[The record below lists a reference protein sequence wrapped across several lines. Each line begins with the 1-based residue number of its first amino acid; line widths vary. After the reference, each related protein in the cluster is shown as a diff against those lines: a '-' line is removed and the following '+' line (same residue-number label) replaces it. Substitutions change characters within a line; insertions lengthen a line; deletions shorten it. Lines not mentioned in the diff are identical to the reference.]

1 MSLKHHFE
9 NVIINPPMIKVF
21 PKLPSGRH
29 VRAIGA
35 RQRTRVS
42 ATDKKRPNSNLTAS
56 DIVTQYYSAYNN
68 KDIDQV
74 LSLFSEDI
82 VYEDLIYQ
90 NPFEGKASVT
100 QYFKKIGDVVPK
112 DIQFVVDDITEGDES
127 KCGVMWHVEMA
138 SDNDGLVQ
146 LPFSRGCSFYHVDPK
161 TNKITF
167 ARDLV
172 EPTIKPGESAL
183 QGISVV
189 APLVKRLGSKAN
201 PSNISSPDGKNLISA
216 ATMFGF
222 SLSYIGFVLFSDI
235 PPGLPAYQTNIED
248 LETIL
253 HESLNF
259 FYVNMAMGNFGLNIV
274 PNIAEHPV
282 DEGLFNFINA
292 WSLMFLPV
300 WVSDP
305 KSLTMPWKTK
315 LQLWIGSAFLTNV
328 FMPFYMAQ
336 RLIPDIYRVDGENSS
351 ETPTSLGQGT
361 FGARAIGIVSLVV
374 GLISIGWMIIG
385 RSPEYSTADR
395 IEFFVEKFTTNRVFW
410 AFCLDAVLYYV
421 WQYWILS
428 DLKAPSWQKFTPFF
442 GMVGFLLKK

>member
-1 MSLKHHFE
+1 M
-9 NVIINPPMIKVF
+9 INLASN
-21 PKLPSGRH
+21 LPLGWH
-29 VRAIGA
+29 ARAIGA

-42 ATDKKRPNSNLTAS
+42 ATDKGIASNLTAS
-56 DIVTQYYSAYNN
+56 EIVTRYYSAYNK
-68 KDIDQV
+68 KDIDEV

-100 QYFKKIGDVVPK
+100 QYFKKVGNVVPK
-112 DIQFVVDDITEGDES
+112 DIQFVVDDITEGDKN
-127 KCGVMWHVEMA
+127 KCGVMWHVEIA
-138 SDNDGLVQ
+138 SDNDGLVE
-146 LPFSRGCSFYHVDPK
+146 LPFSRGCSFYIIDPE
-161 TNKITF
+161 TSKITF

-189 APLVKRLGSKAN
+189 APLVRRLGNKAN

-216 ATMFGF
+216 AMMFGF
-222 SLSYIGFVLFSDI
+222 SLSYIGVVLLSDI
-235 PPGLPAYQTNIED
+235 PPGSPAYQTNPED
-248 LETIL
+248 LEAIL

-259 FYVNMAMGNFGLNIV
+259 FYVNMVMGNFGLNIV

-305 KSLTMPWKTK
+305 KSLSMPWKTK

-336 RLIPDIYRVDGENSS
+336 RLIPDIYRDKIGSSS
-351 ETPTSLGQGT
+351 EMPSSLCQGT
-361 FGARAIGIVSLVV
+361 SGARAIGLVSFIV
-374 GLISIGWMIIG
+374 GLISIAWIIIG

-395 IEFFVEKFTTNRVFW
+395 LEFFVEKFTTNRVFW
-410 AFCLDAVLYYV
+410 AFCLDAVLYSL

-428 DLKAPSWQKFTPFF
+428 DLKAPNWQRLTPFF
-442 GMVGFLLKK
+442 GMAGFLLKK